1 MKKMKTEQKNSKWTD
16 WTEIDDNRMFGVYKT
31 NGKKIRV
38 KLSDDFVGESCCS
51 KYDVFDIDFGIRMA
65 FLRCMKKMWEKGR
78 ANVDKEIEM
87 INADIKEMIDSLYN

>member
-1 MKKMKTEQKNSKWTD
+1 MKTEQKMSKWTD

-51 KYDVFDIDFGIRMA
+51 KYDVFDLDFGIRMA
-65 FLRCMKKMWEKGR
+65 FLRCMKKMWENGR